1 MADQSD
7 VETALVA
14 LASAALYP
22 NGTSAS
28 SVPGVDCRIYRGWP
42 NAAALDSDLRVGNVN
57 VTVFPGQGTGR
68 VTTRYQQEWM
78 ATLAS
83 PTLTAA
89 VSGLTV
95 SFGGTADAGQL
106 AGILVNE
113 RAYPYRTQPG
123 DTPAS
128 VAANLAAQA
137 RVDEIV
143 QLSGTAL
150 TIPGASRLLARVV
163 ADAAAQKEVR
173 RQTQTFRITCWC
185 PTPGLRDTAAVAID
199 QALAEMSFIDLSDGT
214 QGHLIYAGTTV
225 FDQSQDALL
234 YRRDL
239 LYSIEYATVLSVT
252 QSTMLF
258 GELEINAAIV
268 AA

>member
-7 VETALVA
+7 VETALVTLTA
-14 LASAALYP
+14 GALYP
-22 NGTSAS
+22 SGTGAS
-28 SVPGVDCRIYRGWP
+28 SVPGADCRIYRGWP
-42 NAAALDSDLRVGNVN
+42 NAAALDSDLRAGIIN
-57 VTVFPGQGTGR
+57 VTVFPGHGTGR
-68 VTTRYQQEWM
+68 VTTRYQQEWTANLM
-78 ATLAS
+78 I
-83 PTLTAA
+83 PTLTVA
-89 VSGLTV
+89 VSGLTI
-95 SFGGTADAGQL
+95 SFGGSADLGQL

-113 RAYPYRTQPG
+113 SVYPYRTLAG

-137 RVDEIV
+137 RIDQIV
-143 QLSGTAL
+143 QLSGAAL

-185 PTPGLRDTAAVAID
+185 PTPTLRDTAAVAID
-199 QALAEMSFIDLSDGT
+199 HALADTTFIDLPDGT
-214 QGHLIYAGTTV
+214 QGRLIYAGTTV

-239 LYSIEYATVLSVT
+239 LYSIEYATVLAAT
-252 QSTMLF
+252 QPTMLF
-258 GELEINAAIV
+258 GELGINAVAIP
-268 AA
+268 A